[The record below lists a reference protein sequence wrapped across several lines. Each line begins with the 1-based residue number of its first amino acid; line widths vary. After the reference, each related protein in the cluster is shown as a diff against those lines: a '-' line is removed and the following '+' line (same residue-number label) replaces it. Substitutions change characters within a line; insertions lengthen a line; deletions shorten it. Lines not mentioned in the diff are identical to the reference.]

1 MLWIT
6 VCFWFHVCSFI
17 QESPRQSPVA
27 SRKAREIANDQGK
40 DGLAY
45 NCLLKNEL
53 LSAGIEDLKVYMLHI
68 MICSNG
74 FVDFLLTYLYG
85 A

>member
-1 MLWIT
+1 MALDSI
-6 VCFWFHVCSFI
+6 VVPSHAELFLL

-53 LSAGIEDLKVYMLHI
+53 LSAGIEDLKV
-68 MICSNG
+68 
-74 FVDFLLTYLYG
+74 
-85 A
+85 

>member
-1 MLWIT
+1 MYQQ
-6 VCFWFHVCSFI
+6 FHHNFDNVVLY

-27 SRKAREIANDQGK
+27 SRKAREVANDQAK

-53 LSAGIEDLKVYMLHI
+53 LSAGIEDLKV
-68 MICSNG
+68 CA
-74 FVDFLLTYLYG
+74 FC
-85 A
+85 